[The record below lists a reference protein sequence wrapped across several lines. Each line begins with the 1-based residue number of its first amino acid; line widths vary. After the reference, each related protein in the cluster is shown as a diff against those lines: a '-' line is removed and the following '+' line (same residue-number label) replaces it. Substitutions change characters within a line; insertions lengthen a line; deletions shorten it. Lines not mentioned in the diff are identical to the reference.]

1 MDYKG
6 TIMSKK
12 IAVKKAI
19 EAIDSGDARGLR
31 KHINEALVNKVRKA
45 LNKKEK
51 QIARNLIE
59 SSLNEA
65 QKKKPSDYPGYP
77 QLSGKTNN
85 VTFPSSTECVV
96 FGDGDEG
103 FDEFTDKKVTS
114 GLKPGT
120 KFRASSTSDVLSK
133 LKSQKHQIQP
143 DQLESIKQGA
153 KLLYVFVDPFH
164 VQEDGERVV
173 QIFSDEKQAE
183 DWYKESVNYGG

>member
-65 QKKKPSDYPGYP
+65 QKKSLAIILAIHNY
-77 QLSGKTNN
+77 
-85 VTFPSSTECVV
+85 
-96 FGDGDEG
+96 
-103 FDEFTDKKVTS
+103 
-114 GLKPGT
+114 
-120 KFRASSTSDVLSK
+120 
-133 LKSQKHQIQP
+133 
-143 DQLESIKQGA
+143 
-153 KLLYVFVDPFH
+153 
-164 VQEDGERVV
+164 QER
-173 QIFSDEKQAE
+173 QTT
-183 DWYKESVNYGG
+183 